1 MRQSSRQV
9 RHPSRPRAAVT
20 TAVVGICLV
29 LQAAVLPARGSTA
42 PVGHGFTVTT
52 GDLAYI
58 LRQVKIA
65 ERHTVT
71 RTPANPCGTLL
82 NQPGDGIPDAEQ
94 VPDVLTPY
102 GLRTVD
108 GSCNNLKTGNSGF
121 ASADLGFPRLTTPV
135 FRDAEPVTPAFPVGP
150 PGATSYSQKSVGNVV
165 VDSEP
170 RVVSNLIVDQTSTNP
185 AALAAAAHPVRSQNP
200 GATAVPCTT
209 DPQLDAV
216 PPVAGVP
223 TGCTPSHQTLFIPN
237 VTTDVGLSP
246 PYNSLFTFFGQ
257 FFDHGVDQT
266 AKGGGTVFVPLRSDD
281 PLIAGPD
288 HVLGTADDLP
298 VSQRFMVLTRA
309 QNQPGPDGILGTAD
323 DVTDAPNTDTPWV
336 DQSQTYASHASHQV
350 FLREYARDAAGHP
363 VSTGRLLGGLGPDQT
378 YAGSPD
384 GRTGLATWA
393 SVKVQAAQLLGLA
406 LVDAD
411 VTAVPMI
418 ASDPYGRFVPG
429 PARGLPQY
437 VTTSGLV
444 EGDTAHPV
452 GVPSNVLHF
461 GVPFLTDIAHNADPS
476 PQDTDHDPATPPVSP
491 VPDAD
496 STPSADFAHQPPG
509 TYDDEM
515 LNAHFICGDG
525 RCNENIALSAVHQVF
540 HSEHNRLVADID
552 ATLRGDTSA
561 AGVAALAGWQDTSS
575 GSGYGYGER
584 LFQAARYV
592 TEMEYQHTVFEEFAR
607 KMQPL
612 VKPFHAYSPDINPA
626 ISAEFAS
633 AVYRFGHSMLDDTV
647 ARRVETVAADG
658 TVTKTD
664 TSLPL
669 LNAFLDP
676 PAYFSGGSTG
686 MLTPEAAAGSIV
698 MGSSDQIGN
707 ELDEFVTETLRNNLL
722 GLPLDLATLNIAR
735 GRDVGLP
742 RLNDVRRQ
750 VFARTSDGQLTPYT
764 SWSDF
769 GQHLKHPESLV
780 NFVAAYGRHP
790 SILAATTVAAKRDA
804 ARAIV
809 SPGPS
814 DTSPSDAAD
823 FMLGT
828 SAWSNGAGGVTT
840 TGVDD
845 VDLWVGG
852 LAEVTNVF
860 GGLLGSTF
868 NHVFQ
873 SQLESLQDGDRFYY
887 IARTAGLNLRGQLE
901 GNSFAELV
909 QRNTDNT
916 RALKADSFA
925 MANCRFDLA
934 HLAGT
939 PAGFAQFGS
948 SVADDTSTT
957 DCNEN
962 LLLLRQPNGTIQYRQ
977 TNPVDPPGVNGQAV
991 YQGTSGAD
999 RVYGGNDSDTIWAGA
1014 GNDVL
1019 DGGGGNDVVLGGDGN
1034 DIITDLAGN
1043 DTLKG
1048 GPGND
1053 YLDGGLGNDILFG
1066 GDGQDLINGGA
1077 NDNET
1082 FGGPGND
1089 FIIAG
1094 QGADTVFGDGGDDW
1108 IEGGQGVDLLQ
1119 GDHGAPFLNDPGEAS
1134 PGNDVLIGQT
1144 GDNDYQ
1150 GEGGDDIMAQT
1161 SSIDKNIGAAG
1172 FDWAIH
1178 QFDTGPANDDM
1189 NINNAQ
1195 AGLPLPITA
1204 NRDRWQEV
1212 EGDSGSPF
1220 NDVISGT
1227 DVVPRTVGGAG
1238 FIGCD
1243 VLDQAGVNRIAGLA
1257 AIVPQPLTG
1266 DLGAVVA
1273 KSAAGS
1279 CPLSGPIWGE
1289 GDILLGG
1296 AGSDT
1301 ITGRGG
1307 NDIID
1312 GDGALSVRISV
1323 RTNPADPSTETGTT
1337 DLIEHPA
1344 TSGTFGPG
1352 TDGMTLQQA
1361 VGAGLL
1367 DPGDLVTVREITS
1380 PTNDASSVDTAGFTG
1395 PRGNYSVIPTGD
1407 RVIVSQT
1414 GPNVT
1419 GQLVAD
1425 GTDTLFNIEKLA
1437 FSDQTVTVATL
1448 PVAVFPTITSA
1459 VPGVRAA
1466 SLTWAPP
1473 VGTQSPVTSYTVV
1486 TSTRGAV
1493 VSTIAGITTT
1503 TTTQTVK
1510 GLTAG
1515 TPYTFQVQA
1524 LSATGTTVSPPSAV
1538 VVPMTPAS
1546 APTAVTG
1553 VGRSGSVSLTWAPG
1567 PDGFSPVTSYLVLVR
1582 VSGVLVRTDTVQG
1595 AVPSATIGGL
1605 TPGTT
1610 YTFVVR
1616 AVTAAGVGASSKPS
1630 AGIKAVPPR
1639 TPPGPPA
1646 IGNAA
1651 PGLPGGELSALA
1663 TWLPPATTGG
1673 SPTTGYQVTALL
1685 MDTDSVTPV
1694 GVPVTVTVAASVR
1707 KQFVVL
1713 PAGSYRFE
1721 VRAVNAIGIG
1731 LPSARSNA
1739 VLSQ

>member
-1 MRQSSRQV
+1 MQRTS

-20 TAVVGICLV
+20 TAVVGIALV
-29 LQAAVLPARGSTA
+29 LQAAALPARASTA
-42 PVGHGFTVTT
+42 PVGQGFTVTT
-52 GDLAYI
+52 GDLSYI
-58 LRQVKIA
+58 LRQIKIA
-65 ERHTVT
+65 ERHTMT
-71 RTPANPCGTLL
+71 RTTANPCGTLV

-108 GSCNNLKTGNSGF
+108 GTCNNLKVGNAGF
-121 ASADLGFPRLTTPV
+121 ASADLTFPRLTTPA

-150 PGATSYSQKSVGNVV
+150 PGATSYAQKAAGNIV

-170 RVVSNLIVDQTSTNP
+170 RVISNLIVDQTSTNP
-185 AALAAAAHPVRSQNP
+185 AALAAAAHPVRSQTS

-216 PPVAGVP
+216 PSVAGVP
-223 TGCTPSHQTLFIPN
+223 SGCTPSHQTLFIPN

-266 AKGGGTVFVPLRSDD
+266 VKGGGTIFVPLRADD

-288 HVLGTADDLP
+288 HVPGTADDLP
-298 VSQRFMVLTRA
+298 ASQRFMVLTRA
-309 QNQPGPDGILGTAD
+309 QNQPGPDGIVGTAD
-323 DVTDAPNTDTPWV
+323 DVTDSANTDTPWV

-350 FLREYARDAAGHP
+350 FLREYARDGGGRP
-363 VSTGRLLGGLGPDQT
+363 VSTGRLLGGLAAGQT

-393 SVKVQAAQLLGLA
+393 SVKAQAAQLLGLD
-406 LVDAD
+406 LRDAD
-411 VTAVPMI
+411 VTDVPMI
-418 ASDPYGRFVPG
+418 ASDPYGKFVPG
-429 PARGLPQY
+429 PTRGLPQY
-437 VTTSGLV
+437 VTSSGLV

-452 GVPSNVLHF
+452 RVPATVLHV

-476 PQDTDHDPATPPVSP
+476 PQDTDHNPATPPVAP

-496 STPSADFAHQPPG
+496 TTPSADFAHQAPR

-515 LNAHFICGDG
+515 LGAHFACGDG

-540 HSEHNRLVADID
+540 HSEHDRLVADID
-552 ATLRGDTSA
+552 TTLRGDSSA
-561 AGVAALAGWQDTSS
+561 AGVAALAAWQDTSS

-592 TEMEYQHTVFEEFAR
+592 AEMEYQHTVFEEFAR

-633 AVYRFGHSMLDDTV
+633 AVYRFGHSMLNDTV
-647 ARRVETVAADG
+647 ARRVETVAPGG

-669 LNAFLDP
+669 LTAFLNP
-676 PAYFSGGSTG
+676 PAYFDGGSTG
-686 MLTPEAAAGSIV
+686 TLTPEAAAGSIV

-735 GRDVGLP
+735 GRDAGLP
-742 RLNDVRRQ
+742 RLNAVRRQ
-750 VFARTSDGQLTPYT
+750 LFARTSDGQLTPYT

-790 SILAATTVAAKRDA
+790 SVLAATTVAAKRDA

-809 SPGPS
+809 DPGPS
-814 DTSPSDAAD
+814 DLPVADANDFMTGTGTWSDA
-823 FMLGT
+823 
-828 SAWSNGAGGVTT
+828 AGGVTT

-868 NHVFQ
+868 NYVFQ
-873 SQLESLQDGDRFYY
+873 SQLEGLQDGDRFYY
-887 IARTAGLNLRGQLE
+887 IARTAGLNLRSQLE
-901 GNSFAELV
+901 GNSFAELI

-916 RALKADSFA
+916 RSLKADSFA
-925 MANCRFDLA
+925 TADCRFDLA

-939 PAGFAQFGS
+939 ATGFTQLGS
-948 SVADDTSTT
+948 SVADDPSTT
-957 DCNEN
+957 DCNES
-962 LLLLRQPNGTIQYRQ
+962 LLLVRQPNGTIQYRQ

-991 YQGTSGAD
+991 YQGTAGTD
-999 RVYGGNDSDTIWAGA
+999 RVSGGNDDDTIWAGA

-1019 DGGGGNDVVLGGDGN
+1019 EGGGGNDVVLGGDGN
-1034 DIITDLAGN
+1034 DIVTDLSG
-1043 DTLKG
+1043 DDVLKG

-1053 YLDGGLGNDILFG
+1053 YLDGGLGNDILLG
-1066 GDGQDLINGGA
+1066 GDGQDLVNGGA

-1082 FGGPGND
+1082 FAGPGDD
-1089 FIIAG
+1089 FVVAG
-1094 QGADTVFGDGGDDW
+1094 QGADTVFGDGGNDW

-1119 GDHGAPFLNDPGEAS
+1119 GDHGAPFLDDPGEAS

-1150 GEGGDDIMAQT
+1150 AEGGDDVMVGT
-1161 SSIDKNIGAAG
+1161 SSIDKNIGSGG

-1178 QFDTGPANDDM
+1178 RSDTGPANDDM

-1195 AGLPLPITA
+1195 AGLAIPITA

-1212 EGDSGSPF
+1212 EGNSGSPF
-1220 NDVISGT
+1220 DDVISGT
-1227 DVVPRTVGGAG
+1227 NIVPRTLGGAG

-1243 VLDQAGVNRIAGLA
+1243 VLDQAGVDRIAGLA

-1266 DLGAVVA
+1266 DLAPVVA
-1273 KSAAGS
+1273 RSAAGS

-1301 ITGRGG
+1301 LTGRGG

-1312 GDGALSVRISV
+1312 GDRALSVRISV
-1323 RTNPADPSTETGTT
+1323 RTNPTDPATETGTT

-1361 VGAGLL
+1361 VGAGLV
-1367 DPGDLVTVREITS
+1367 DPGHLVTVREITT
-1380 PTNDASSVDTAGFTG
+1380 PTNDASSVDTAVYTG
-1395 PRGNYSVIPTGD
+1395 PRGSYSVTVAGGTGGT
-1407 RVIVSQT
+1407 VTVTQT
-1414 GPNVT
+1414 GPTVV
-1419 GQLVAD
+1419 GQLVSD
-1425 GTDTLFNIEKLA
+1425 GTDTLRGIEKLR
-1437 FSDQTVTVATL
+1437 FSDQTVAVANL
-1448 PVAVFPTITSA
+1448 PVAVWPTITS
-1459 VPGVRAA
+1459 VLPGVRSA

-1473 VGTQSPVTSYTVV
+1473 VGTDSPVTSYTVV
-1486 TSTRGAV
+1486 TSSGGTV
-1493 VSTIAGITTT
+1493 VSTIASLPTT
-1503 TTTQTVK
+1503 TTTQVVK

-1515 TPYTFQVQA
+1515 TSYTFQVQA
-1524 LSATGTTVSPPSAV
+1524 VTATGTTVSPPAT
-1538 VVPMTPAS
+1538 VVPMTLPS

-1553 VGRSGSVSLTWAPG
+1553 VGGAGSVALSWTPG
-1567 PDGFSPVTSYLVLVR
+1567 PDGFSPITSYLVLVR
-1582 VSGVLVRTDTVQG
+1582 VAGVLVRTDTVQG
-1595 AVPSATIGGL
+1595 AVSSATIGGL
-1605 TPGTT
+1605 TPKTT
-1610 YTFVVR
+1610 YTFVLR
-1616 AVTAAGVGASSKPS
+1616 AVNAGGVGASSKPS
-1630 AGIKAVPPR
+1630 AAVKAVAAA
-1639 TPPGPPA
+1639 TPPGPPV

-1651 PGLPGGELSALA
+1651 PGLPGGALSALA
-1663 TWLPPATTGG
+1663 TWLPPTTTGG
-1673 SPTTGYQVTALL
+1673 SPITGYQITALL
-1685 MDTDSVTPV
+1685 MGADGVTPV
-1694 GVPVTVTVAASVR
+1694 GTPVSVTVPASAR

-1713 PAGSYRFE
+1713 PTGSYRFE

-1731 LPSARSNA
+1731 LASTRSNA